1 MSNTL
6 LLCYSPKPRSQVRI
20 LIYPKWSIRPRVIY
34 HELVCYDLK
43 TDGSYR
49 PLKTLQLLYLL
60 S

>member
-1 MSNTL
+1 MSNTF

-49 PLKTLQLLYLL
+49 PLKTLQLL
-60 S
+60 